1 MAEEKAITKE
11 LSISARLEALLFV
24 APSGVTTSQLAGALE
39 ITPREVEKGLKAL
52 QETYLEGGIR
62 MQRHKGEI
70 RLTSAPEMGSL
81 VERFLS
87 LEATTRLSKAALE
100 TLAIIAYE
108 QPVTRPQIDSIRGVS
123 SDGVLRNLLGKGLV
137 EERGRAEG
145 PGRPILYVTT
155 SEFLG
160 HFGLASL
167 DDMPQLTLP
176 EEKSSTEDEPQYE
189 ILKG

>member
-1 MAEEKAITKE
+1 MAEEKAITNE

-70 RLTSAPEMGSL
+70 RLTSAPEMGRL

-160 HFGLASL
+160 HFGLTSL

-176 EEKSSTEDEPQYE
+176 EEEAATEDEPQHE
-189 ILKG
+189 TLKG